1 MAIVGKSV
9 PIKKIEG
16 IGPKYGAKLLDQGI
30 KKTLDLLEKGSTPKG
45 RKALAK
51 DTKITEKLI
60 LEWVNLADLMRIKG
74 VSEEYSD
81 LLEEAG
87 VDTVVELSK
96 RKPDSLYKKIVTTNE
111 KKKLVRK
118 IPSEKTITKW
128 IAQAKDLPRA
138 VKYK

>member
-1 MAIVGKSV
+1 MGY

-16 IGPKYGAKLLDQGI
+16 IGDKYKKKLNDVGI
-30 KKTLDLLEKGSTPKG
+30 KNTDQLLEKGKTPKG
-45 RKALAK
+45 RQELEKAAG
-51 DTKITEKLI
+51 IGHKLI

-87 VDTVVELSK
+87 VDTVKELK
-96 RKPDSLYKKIVTTNE
+96 NRKPENLYEAMKKTNE

-118 IPSEKTITKW
+118 LPSLKSVEKWVK
-128 IAQAKDLPRA
+128 QAKELPPM
-138 VKYK
+138 VKY